1 MSMRYNQTAIS
12 RAGIDQFLQALSR
25 LTRSYSRIY
34 LTGEAALI
42 HLGLR
47 TGTSNDID
55 VVIETTN
62 EEEMHAALQR
72 CMQASRLNVRFSSP
86 EDIIPVPWKW
96 DAHARQI
103 VTYGSIE
110 VFYFD
115 LPSLALSKIAIGNER
130 ELYDVRL
137 MLQQRVITMDELDN
151 TYLEVQP
158 FMSKKPYEH
167 IDLPSFTKQ
176 YSMVR
181 KWLLQRAQ
189 VPAEQAR
196 F

>member
-1 MSMRYNQTAIS
+1 MSMRYHQTAIS
-12 RAGIDQFLQALSR
+12 RAGVEQFLQGLSR
-25 LTRSYSRIY
+25 LTRQYSRLY
-34 LTGEAALI
+34 LTGEAALV

-47 TGTSNDID
+47 PGTSNDID
-55 VVIETTN
+55 MIIETSN
-62 EEEMHAALQR
+62 EEEMNLALQR
-72 CMQASRLNVRFSSP
+72 CMQALRVNISFASP
-86 EDIIPVPWKW
+86 EDIVPVPWQW
-96 DAHARQI
+96 DEKARLI
-103 VTYGSIE
+103 ATYGSIE

-137 MLQQRVITMDELDN
+137 LLQHGTVTLDDLDN

-158 FMSKKPYEH
+158 RMGKKPYEH
-167 IDLPSFTKQ
+167 IDIPSFARQ

-181 KWLLQRAQ
+181 KWLVQRLQPETAQ
-189 VPAEQAR
+189 